1 MKIFLAELTA
11 YDPGSSAVITWRFSS
26 GLGYTDGSGNFY
38 APRIENPATFSR
50 SIGGAAAGGKA
61 SASYGELTLI
71 NNDGALNALADDF
84 FDGRTLTLKT
94 GDDAAAYA
102 TFQTV
107 LVATI
112 ETAAI
117 ERERVSIRL
126 RDPAITLD
134 KPFSEA
140 KYGGTN
146 ALPLGIDGT
155 ADDLKGQSKPRLLG
169 RVALVAPVLVNT
181 SKLIYQVNA
190 GPVASIV
197 NVFDGGAY
205 LQDTGPDYTSQNDME
220 TNAPASGCYRQW
232 KAGGCFRLGS
242 APVGQVSASVVEDWD
257 YIDNTAAGLIQRILT
272 EKGYTSGN
280 WTAADFTAL
289 NQAVAASLGV
299 VVESEATTSS
309 LLDSICQS
317 VGAWWGFDRLGK
329 FRVARLDAPSG
340 SPAATITDTDILE
353 LERQPEAEPPWWRVT
368 LTCDPSYAVQDKKSL
383 AGVVP
388 ADRATWFEQAAREQ
402 VSEDATVKTSRLLA
416 QDTPKIE
423 TLLNAISQAQA
434 EATRRLT
441 LYKTRRDTVTL
452 TVADPLSRYSVIDIG
467 SVVNLTT
474 SRLGYGAGKLF
485 TVIGLAAD
493 YQRNTL
499 DLTLWG

>member
-1 MKIFLAELTA
+1 MRIFLAELTA
-11 YDPGSSAVITWRFSS
+11 YDPGTSAVITWRFSS
-26 GLGYTDGSGNFY
+26 GLGYSDGSGNFY

-50 SIGGAAAGGKA
+50 SLGGSSTGGQ
-61 SASYGELTLI
+61 SSISYGELTLI
-71 NNDGALNALADDF
+71 NNDGALNALADDY
-84 FDGRTLTLKT
+84 FDGRTLTLKI

-107 LVATI
+107 IVATI

-117 ERERVSIRL
+117 ERERVSVRL

-146 ALPLGIDGT
+146 ALPSGIDGT
-155 ADDLKGQSKPRLLG
+155 ADDLKGQSKPRLFG
-169 RVALVAPVLVNT
+169 RVALMAPPMVNT

-190 GPVASIV
+190 AAIASVV

-205 LQDTGPDYTSQNDME
+205 LQDSGPDYSDQSDME
-220 TNAPASGCYRQW
+220 ANAPAAGCFRQW
-232 KAGGCFRLGS
+232 KAGGCFRLGAS
-242 APVGQVSASVVEDWD
+242 PVGQVSASVVEDWD
-257 YIDNTAAGLIQRILT
+257 YLDNTAAGLLQRILT
-272 EKGYTSGN
+272 EKGYTSAN
-280 WTAADFTAL
+280 WVAADFTAL
-289 NQAVAASLGV
+289 NQSVASSIGIL
-299 VVESEATTSS
+299 VENETTTAN
-309 LLDSICQS
+309 LIDGICQS
-317 VGAWWGFDRLGK
+317 VGAWWGFDRLGR

-340 SPAATITDTDILE
+340 TPTAAFTDQDILE
-353 LERQPEAEPPWWRVT
+353 LERQPAQEPPWWRVT

-388 ADRATWFEQAAREQ
+388 ADRAAWFEQAAREQ
-402 VSEDATVKTSRLLA
+402 VAEDSAIKTTRLLA
-416 QDTPKIE
+416 QDTPKDD
-423 TLLNAISQAQA
+423 TLLNGISQAQA
-434 EATRRLT
+434 EASRRLN

-452 TVADPLSRYSVIDIG
+452 TVADPLSRYSTVDLGNVI
-467 SVVNLTT
+467 SLTT
-474 SRLGYGAGKLF
+474 SRLGYGSGKPF